1 MPRQSSSSPAGGGGE
16 RVGRRRPRPSLV
28 LRRAPCALAR
38 PFPIIIV
45 VIIRRLFFAPLVPSN
60 EQRQRHSPRPAG
72 GDVTRGIRQGHQ
84 GHDARSRSARGGI
97 APPDR
102 RVRRVHDIAGMAR
115 RRVSGVGIPDPR
127 PHPTSDDIGRAASDG
142 GIGSLGGRDTFAL
155 RQDVQQEASG
165 KRAEIDHGGSRVEQ
179 AASIR
184 VEGQIAA
191 LRLLRMLR
199 ECVYYYLY
207 RHLGNSF

>member
-1 MPRQSSSSPAGGGGE
+1 
-16 RVGRRRPRPSLV
+16 
-28 LRRAPCALAR
+28 
-38 PFPIIIV
+38 
-45 VIIRRLFFAPLVPSN
+45 
-60 EQRQRHSPRPAG
+60 
-72 GDVTRGIRQGHQ
+72 
-84 GHDARSRSARGGI
+84 
-97 APPDR
+97 
-102 RVRRVHDIAGMAR
+102 MAR

-127 PHPTSDDIGRAASDG
+127 PHPTSDDIGRSSPDR
-142 GIGSLGGRDTFAL
+142 GIGSLGGCDTPVL